1 MSFKSLMLL
10 LGLASTPAVL
20 AAPKNYTIT
29 SPDGTLQGTV
39 AVDTE
44 IRIALSADGKALL
57 NPSPVAMTL
66 AGGEVLGRDP
76 RVVKAKKRSADET
89 FDAHFY
95 KKAQVRDHYN
105 ELALAFRGDYSLV
118 VRLYDDGMAYRFETR
133 KKGEITVENEQAEFN
148 FPADFTTYA
157 PYVYRTELRDF

>member
-44 IRIALSADGKALL
+44 NPDRPLGRRKALL
-57 NPSPVAMTL
+57 NPRP
-66 AGGEVLGRDP
+66 
-76 RVVKAKKRSADET
+76 
-89 FDAHFY
+89 
-95 KKAQVRDHYN
+95 
-105 ELALAFRGDYSLV
+105 
-118 VRLYDDGMAYRFETR
+118 
-133 KKGEITVENEQAEFN
+133 
-148 FPADFTTYA
+148 
-157 PYVYRTELRDF
+157 LR